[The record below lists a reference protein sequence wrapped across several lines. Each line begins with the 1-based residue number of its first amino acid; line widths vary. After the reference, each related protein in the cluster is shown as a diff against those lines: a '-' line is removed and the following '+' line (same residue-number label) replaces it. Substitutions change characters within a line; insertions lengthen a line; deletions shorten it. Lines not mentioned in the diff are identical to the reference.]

1 MTAISALCAGTA
13 KRTKAN
19 TARSYQSNCLR
30 KCRKFWR
37 TGASPARAR
46 NGMIFRLSD
55 FSNALAV
62 QCSRRNSPKA
72 TADFTD
78 IIVAPEN
85 TGLAPKS
92 ISKKANC
99 KNKLLKSRKQLL
111 CLPIGQKKCWKNWSA
126 RKNRKL
132 NQQTLSQKRREKRF
146 SPFKKNWINCLKDTW
161 TILLTRI
168 PTDEKKKV

>member
-1 MTAISALCAGTA
+1 MIATSELCAGTA

-19 TARSYQSNCLR
+19 TARSSQSNCLR

-55 FSNALAV
+55 FSIALAV

-72 TADFTD
+72 TADFID

-85 TGLAPKS
+85 MGLAPKS
-92 ISKKANC
+92 ISKKTNC
-99 KNKLLKSRKQLL
+99 KNRLLKSCKQLL
-111 CLPIGQKKCWKNWSA
+111 CPPIGQKKCWKSWSA
-126 RKNRKL
+126 KKNHKP
-132 NQQTLSQKRREKRF
+132 NQQTLSQKRTEKRF
-146 SPFKKNWINCLKDTW
+146 SPFKKSWTNCLKDIW
-161 TILLTRI
+161 TILLTRT
-168 PTDEKKKV
+168 PTSV

>member
-1 MTAISALCAGTA
+1 MIAISESCAGTA

-19 TARSYQSNCLR
+19 TARSSQSNCLR
-30 KCRKFWR
+30 KCRKFWQ

-46 NGMIFRLSD
+46 SVIIFRLSD
-55 FSNALAV
+55 FSIALAA

-72 TADFTD
+72 TAAYIA

-99 KNKLLKSRKQLL
+99 KNKSLKSRKQLL
-111 CLPIGQKKCWKNWSA
+111 RLLIGQKECWKNWSA
-126 RKNRKL
+126 KKNNKPNR
-132 NQQTLSQKRREKRF
+132 QTLSQKRTEKRF
-146 SPFKKNWINCLKDTW
+146 SPFKKNWINCFKDIW
-161 TILLTRI
+161 TISL
-168 PTDEKKKV
+168 

>member
-1 MTAISALCAGTA
+1 MIATSELCAGTA

-19 TARSYQSNCLR
+19 TARSSQGNCLR
-30 KCRKFWR
+30 KCRMFWQ
-37 TGASPARAR
+37 TDASPARAR
-46 NGMIFRLSD
+46 NGTIFRLSD
-55 FSNALAV
+55 FLIALAV

-111 CLPIGQKKCWKNWSA
+111 CLPIGQKECWKNWSA
-126 RKNRKL
+126 RKNSKPNR
-132 NQQTLSQKRREKRF
+132 QTLSQKRSEKRF
-146 SPFKKNWINCLKDTW
+146 SPFKKNWINCLKD
-161 TILLTRI
+161 I
-168 PTDEKKKV
+168 

>member
-1 MTAISALCAGTA
+1 MIATLALCDGTA

-19 TARSYQSNCLR
+19 TARSSKSNCLR
-30 KCRKFWR
+30 KCRKFWQ

-46 NGMIFRLSD
+46 NDTIFRLSD
-55 FSNALAV
+55 FSIALAV

-72 TADFTD
+72 TAAYIA

-92 ISKKANC
+92 IFKRVNC

-111 CLPIGQKKCWKNWSA
+111 CLPIGQKKCWKNWSE

-132 NQQTLSQKRREKRF
+132 NQQTLSQKRIEKRF
-146 SPFKKNWINCLKDTW
+146 SPFKKNWINCLKD
-161 TILLTRI
+161 I
-168 PTDEKKKV
+168 

>member
-1 MTAISALCAGTA
+1 MIAISESCAGTA

-19 TARSYQSNCLR
+19 TARSSQSNCLR
-30 KCRKFWR
+30 KCRKFWQ
-37 TGASPARAR
+37 TGASPGKAKSDT
-46 NGMIFRLSD
+46 IFRLSD
-55 FSNALAV
+55 FSIARAA

-78 IIVAPEN
+78 IIVAHES

-111 CLPIGQKKCWKNWSA
+111 CLPIGQKECWKS
-126 RKNRKL
+126 
-132 NQQTLSQKRREKRF
+132 
-146 SPFKKNWINCLKDTW
+146 
-161 TILLTRI
+161 
-168 PTDEKKKV
+168 

>member
-1 MTAISALCAGTA
+1 MIAISESCAGTA

-19 TARSYQSNCLR
+19 TARSSQNNCLR
-30 KCRKFWR
+30 KCRKFWQ

-55 FSNALAV
+55 FSIALAV

-85 TGLAPKS
+85 MELAPKS
-92 ISKKANC
+92 ISKKTNC
-99 KNKLLKSRKQLL
+99 KNKSLKSRKQLL
-111 CLPIGQKKCWKNWSA
+111 CLPIGQKECWKSWSV
-126 RKNRKL
+126 RKNHKL
-132 NQQTLSQKRREKRF
+132 NRQTLSQKRREKIF
-146 SPFKKNWINCLKDTW
+146 SLFKKNWINCLKD
-161 TILLTRI
+161 I
-168 PTDEKKKV
+168 

>member
-1 MTAISALCAGTA
+1 MIATSELCAGTA
-13 KRTKAN
+13 KRTKAS
-19 TARSYQSNCLR
+19 TARSSQSNCLR
-30 KCRKFWR
+30 KCRKFWQ

-46 NGMIFRLSD
+46 NGMTFLLSC
-55 FSNALAV
+55 FSIVHAAR
-62 QCSRRNSPKA
+62 CSRRNSPKA

-85 TGLAPKS
+85 TELAPKS

-111 CLPIGQKKCWKNWSA
+111 CPPIGQKECWKNWCA

-132 NQQTLSQKRREKRF
+132 NQQTLSQKRSEKRF
-146 SPFKKNWINCLKDTW
+146 SPFKKNWINCLKD
-161 TILLTRI
+161 I
-168 PTDEKKKV
+168 